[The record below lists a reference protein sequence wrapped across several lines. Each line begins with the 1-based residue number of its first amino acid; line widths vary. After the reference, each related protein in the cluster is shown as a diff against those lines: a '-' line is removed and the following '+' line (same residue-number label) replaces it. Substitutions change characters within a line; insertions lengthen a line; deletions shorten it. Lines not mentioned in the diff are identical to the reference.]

1 MPWRSGSPQG
11 VFRDE
16 ELAGVVPDAGKAWA
30 EARVIGAEMIA
41 LPAATAM
48 ASPII
53 EPENFSRMMI
63 SFASNPKLVWTV
75 AFSAL
80 AYGPDA
86 SFGPCAWEQCRHDSL
101 GT

>member
-1 MPWRSGSPQG
+1 MPCRSGSPQG
-11 VFRDE
+11 VFSDG

-30 EARVIGAEMIA
+30 KARVIGAEMTA

-63 SFASNPKLVWTV
+63 SFASNPKLVWMA
-75 AFSAL
+75 AF
-80 AYGPDA
+80 
-86 SFGPCAWEQCRHDSL
+86 FGVGLWA
-101 GT
+101 